1 MRKRGLESMLLRGFQ
16 SLASYVL
23 QDGEEANDLKRAE
36 AHFNAALKLGRV
48 CIWFWPNLCTLS
60 ITMYYIVLHIC
71 SSLEFPN
78 VVSMLS
84 WNLPAPRKDS
94 SSSPRARFGK
104 AVLSAHRGDW
114 QTALKS
120 FREAG
125 YAGYAGFSSLI
136 QHDSAESSE
145 DVALIIFWSQ
155 ISQLE
160 TDRFSHTS
168 TMQ

>member
-1 MRKRGLESMLLRGFQ
+1 
-16 SLASYVL
+16 
-23 QDGEEANDLKRAE
+23 
-36 AHFNAALKLGRV
+36 
-48 CIWFWPNLCTLS
+48 
-60 ITMYYIVLHIC
+60 MYYIVLHIC

-104 AVLSAHRGDW
+104 AVLSAYRGDW

-120 FREAG
+120 FRE
-125 YAGYAGFSSLI
+125 AGYAGFSSLI